1 MIMKEVANK
10 WLGILGRQMGIDL
23 PYFAKNGFWI
33 SIRQVIVACSSLA
46 MIATLSRFVDP
57 EVFGKYQLIV
67 SLVSLVAI
75 FSLPGMSTAL
85 VQAVAQGRDGFYLDA
100 FGRSLRMSLVGSGLI
115 ILIGSYYFLTDTKLG
130 IAVLLM
136 ALVFP
141 FISAFG
147 LWEAYFQG
155 RERFDI
161 AARNASILAIIQSLL
176 VCGSA
181 ILFPHQLVILI
192 LSYAAS
198 VGVTNV
204 FFHRIS
210 RLSIRNDET
219 DEQSVRFG
227 YFMTKMGALGILSE
241 QIDKLLVGFLLGPAQ
256 LAVYAVISF
265 FGLRVKDLVRPFS
278 AMLVPKIVTEEKN
291 FWDIVKTH
299 KKTILI
305 GLGATVF
312 MSVIFYMLVTPVNRL
327 IFSANYFQYSH
338 LSQWYVMTVFLSVPL
353 TAMGYYIYA
362 RQNTYAVTLSNTIYH
377 VLRIGLNVVMIWCYG
392 ILGAVLAYNLSM
404 LLLLAI
410 YLWGIYHEERTISSL
425 Q

>member
-1 MIMKEVANK
+1 MKEVANK
-10 WLGILGRQMGIDL
+10 WLGILGRQMGFDL

-46 MIATLSRFVDP
+46 MITTLSRFVDP

-85 VQAVAQGRDGFYLDA
+85 VQAVAQGRDGFYSDA

-130 IAVLLM
+130 IAVLLI
-136 ALVFP
+136 ALAFP

-210 RLSIRNDET
+210 RLSVRNDET
-219 DEQSVRFG
+219 DEPSVRFG

-305 GLGATVF
+305 GLGATAF
-312 MSVIFYMLVTPVNRL
+312 MSVIFYMLVTSVNRV

-410 YLWGIYHEERTISSL
+410 YLWGIYHEERTISSP